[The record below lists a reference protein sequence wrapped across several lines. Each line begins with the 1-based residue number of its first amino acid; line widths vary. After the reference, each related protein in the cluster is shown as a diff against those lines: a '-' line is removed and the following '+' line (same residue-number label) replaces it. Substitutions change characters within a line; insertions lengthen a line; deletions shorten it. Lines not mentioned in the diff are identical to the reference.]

1 MENTIEVPAAP
12 EGELMKVKWADI
24 VLGDNPRK
32 HFDPDRQRSLEAS
45 IRAQGL
51 HTPVLLRE
59 LADGRYELVAG
70 GRRHRAF
77 GAVYGPEGLMPA
89 LVRKGDQ
96 AFANA
101 AALTENIE
109 REPMTPVEEAEG
121 AAKTLADCKGDRP
134 EAAKRMGWSLP
145 TLEKRLALMNASEK
159 VRDALQHKVLNLGH
173 AELLAAC
180 RKETQDSALDHL
192 LKQEKMWT
200 VVELRAYLESASL
213 LLDKAI
219 FDKSDCGPC
228 HHNSSRQSALFG
240 VAISDGRCTNKQCFD
255 KKTDKQ
261 LQATA
266 DSLKEEFQVVRIV
279 RPGENLTVIPL
290 HADGPK
296 GVGAEQALAC
306 RTCEHFGAAVSAA
319 PDKLGKVFKNLCMN
333 VPCNSQHVDARK
345 KEREAAEAEK
355 TTANGPAKAQGT
367 GTKAGIS
374 KPGGAPA
381 SKASAAAST
390 KKQAGASAEPSRAV
404 QDYREK
410 IWRTV
415 FRKAVPKLPTSQN
428 RQVLLAICI
437 TQPSSLDSHS
447 LLDAIKEAAGEDG
460 MTIAGS
466 AKLMKLPEAY
476 KLFTEIEP
484 GHLRIAVDLIA
495 AHVSTSMSVDN
506 IRGLLKAIETDLT
519 QYWKLNSEFLTLLT
533 KNEVDAVAIE
543 LGLKEKLGDGY
554 VKARN
559 GSKKEF
565 VDAVLGI
572 KDFEYRG
579 LVPKMMRF

>member
-1 MENTIEVPAAP
+1 MEEVVEPVPADA
-12 EGELMKVKWADI
+12 GELKKVKWKDI
-24 VLGDNPRK
+24 VVSGNPRK
-32 HFDPDRQRSLEAS
+32 RFDPDSMRSLEAS

-59 LADGRYELVAG
+59 LSDGRLELVAG

-77 GAVYGPEGLMPA
+77 GAVYGPDGLMPA
-89 LVRKGDQ
+89 LVRKADQ

-121 AAKTLADCKGDRP
+121 AAKMLADCKGDRS
-134 EAAKRMGWSLP
+134 EAARRMGWSLP
-145 TLEKRLALMNASEK
+145 TLEKRLALMNASDK
-159 VRDALQHKVLNLGH
+159 VRQALQDKVLNIGH

-200 VVELRAYLESASL
+200 VNELRAFLEAASL
-213 LLDKAI
+213 LLEKAI
-219 FDKSDCGPC
+219 FDKTDCGPC
-228 HHNSSRQSALFG
+228 HHNSARQSALFG

-255 KKTDKQ
+255 KKTDEQ
-261 LQATA
+261 LEATA
-266 DSLKEEFQVVRIV
+266 AGLRDEFQVVRIV

-290 HADGPK
+290 VVDGPK
-296 GVGAEQALAC
+296 GVGPDQALAC

-319 PDKLGKVFKNLCMN
+319 PDKLGKVFKNLCIN
-333 VPCNSQHVDARK
+333 VPCNTQHVDARK
-345 KEREAAEAEK
+345 KEREAAEAQEAAAK
-355 TTANGPAKAQGT
+355 EPGGRQEAGAKAGN
-367 GTKAGIS
+367 GKAEGARGA
-374 KPGGAPA
+374 KAPA
-381 SKASAAAST
+381 AGAAKKAT
-390 KKQAGASAEPSRAV
+390 TASAEPSRAV

-415 FRKAVPKLPTSQN
+415 FRKAVPKLPTAQN

-437 TQPSSLDSHS
+437 TQPSSLDAHL

-466 AKLMKLPEAY
+466 AKLMKLHEAY
-476 KLFTEIEP
+476 KLFTELES
-484 GHLRIAVDLIA
+484 GHLRVAVDLVA
-495 AHVSTSMSVDN
+495 AHVSTSMSVEN
-506 IRGLLKAIETDLT
+506 IRGLLKTIETDLT

-543 LGLKEKLGDGY
+543 LGLKDKLGEGY
-554 VKARN
+554 TKARN
-559 GSKKEF
+559 GAKKEF
-565 VDAVLGI
+565 IDAVLGI